1 MSLETGKCMK
11 AKRRRRAAMTHFGSK
26 EQAKLLQ
33 ISQNG
38 ARHTRAAMTHFW
50 SEEQDKYAMVSMAF
64 KSLGKYLKHTKMV
77 ALCFL

>member
-1 MSLETGKCMK
+1 MLKHTRAMRSRFGVREQTKHLNSSEKCYK
-11 AKRRRRAAMTHFGSK
+11 SATPQH
-26 EQAKLLQ
+26 
-33 ISQNG
+33 N
-38 ARHTRAAMTHFW
+38 RAAMTHFW